1 MRSYGMYDASRGLTL
16 GFAAA
21 LAGFAL
27 WGATQV
33 GTQTQGRFWL
43 AMAIVAGAG
52 LLLPLASHVGTWTK
66 GLRLRLSPT
75 TFALAF
81 LPVLVC
87 VGWILIASQPGHGW
101 QEGRIHSWSDS
112 IGIMGLVHSVGLWR
126 GVLAFGLGLVLGL
139 SFDGVPAP
147 EVDEAP
153 AYAGPAG
160 AAAAPAADEP
170 VAAER
175 RWQRR
180 RPAPAETAPGGE
192 RTPAETP
199 QTGETTQTRERTPVR

>member
-21 LAGFAL
+21 LAGLAL

-33 GTQTQGRFWL
+33 GTQTAGHFWI
-43 AMAIVAGAG
+43 AMVIVAAAG
-52 LLLPLASHVGTWTK
+52 LLLALASHVGMWTK

-75 TFALAF
+75 TFVLAF

-87 VGWILIASQPGHGW
+87 VGWILLANQPGGHGW
-101 QEGRIHSWSDS
+101 EEVRILHWSDS
-112 IGIMGLVHSVGLWR
+112 IGILGVVHSVGLWR
-126 GVLAFGLGLVLGL
+126 GVLALGFGLILGL
-139 SFDGVPAP
+139 CFDAVPVPA
-147 EVDEAP
+147 VDEAP

-160 AAAAPAADEP
+160 DTATPAADEP

-175 RWQRR
+175 RWSRR
-180 RPAPAETAPGGE
+180 RSPAPAETP
-192 RTPAETP
+192 TD
-199 QTGETTQTRERTPVR
+199 GETTQTRPQTPVR

>member
-16 GFAAA
+16 A
-21 LAGFAL
+21 LAAGLVGLAL

-33 GTQTQGRFWL
+33 GTQTPGRFWL

-52 LLLPLASHVGTWTK
+52 LLIALTNHVGTWTK
-66 GLRLRLSPT
+66 GLRLRMSPS

-87 VGWILIASQPGHGW
+87 VGWILLASQPGNGW
-101 QEGRIHSWSDS
+101 QEGRIHSWSDT
-112 IGIMGLVHSVGLWR
+112 IGILGVVHDVGLWT

-147 EVDEAP
+147 MVDTEP
-153 AYAGPAG
+153 TDRVPAG
-160 AAAAPAADEP
+160 APADEP

-175 RWQRR
+175 RYGGG
-180 RPAPAETAPGGE
+180 PAP
-192 RTPAETP
+192 
-199 QTGETTQTRERTPVR
+199 TGETERTRERTPVR